1 MKIIRRIVLI
11 SVSLL
16 IFALPACSPAAGG
29 VSVSD
34 AWARPSPG
42 DEMTSMGGVNGG
54 AFMTIRNNGSQPDT
68 LIGAESSAARV
79 VEIHETTM
87 SGDVM
92 RMQQVESLEIPA
104 GGEVLL
110 QPGGYHIMLIDLQQ
124 SLAPGDTIEITLV
137 FQQAGRVTVS
147 VSVSEN

>member
-11 SVSLL
+11 SISLL
-16 IFALPACSPAAGG
+16 IFALPACSPAEGG

-54 AFMTIRNNGSQPDT
+54 TFMTIRNNGSQPDT

-92 RMQQVESLEIPA
+92 RMQQVESLAIPA
-104 GGEVLL
+104 GGEVVL

-124 SLAPGDTIEITLV
+124 NLAPGDQIEITLV
-137 FQQAGRVTVS
+137 FQHAGRVRAS
-147 VSVSEN
+147 VPVREN